1 MQPMGHLNV
10 ALKEQ
15 VATLKFE
22 LKKTSNV
29 IICIAVQI

>member
-1 MQPMGHLNV
+1 MGHLNV

-22 LKKTSNV
+22 LKKTKCNYLLMS
-29 IICIAVQI
+29 IAVQI